1 MKTIIKNFN
10 ALKLVKKKKK
20 SITRELLRRL
30 FIQKLYYQFLPQIYC
45 RLKLNSSVTGIVYH
59 RPLV

>member
-30 FIQKLYYQFLPQIYC
+30 FIQKLYYQFLPQYIAD
-45 RLKLNSSVTGIVYH
+45 
-59 RPLV
+59 